1 MNVLRKKPISQEASS
16 FKLQKFLGIF
26 SCDKNSNLYT
36 YHPKSQDLATK
47 PKEITRIKEETV
59 TEVSHANS
67 LGFIILFFVSGGG
80 LPIYDEDMWQAIMEK
95 LYCIKFYW
103 QVEIPFE
110 FVHGPSL

>member
-1 MNVLRKKPISQEASS
+1 MIAKFFYRVNVNVLRKKPISQEASS

-80 LPIYDEDMWQAIMEK
+80 GVLPIYDEDM
-95 LYCIKFYW
+95 
-103 QVEIPFE
+103 
-110 FVHGPSL
+110 